1 MSQYFASAFR
11 RRPNEG
17 WFRAGNFSVTTV
29 DLICAAAVVT
39 MFVYGILGRAQWG
52 RLVFYPW
59 AVREDFEFWRI
70 VTWSP
75 ATRPDFWPLLG
86 IVFFWMIGQDV
97 EAMLGR
103 TRFLSWFL
111 TVTIAPAV
119 IMTFL
124 GALNTTL
131 DITTQAY
138 GLQPMFVAA
147 IWVYAATY
155 PRVRWFDVIPL
166 WAVAAVFTGLNLLQY
181 NGDGLRGMV
190 VFTVLVVLVSLTA
203 ARSLGAATGWEIPHI
218 PLPTTGKR
226 RPSGPVRSSKG
237 KVRGKGK
244 RRGAPVVE
252 GPWAAPPP
260 PSSSSSRE
268 IAEAQAELDALLD
281 KISASGL
288 DSLTADEKRRL
299 NELSKRLR

>member
-17 WFRAGNFSVTTV
+17 WFRAGNFAVTTV
-29 DLICAAAVVT
+29 DLICGLAVFT
-39 MFVYGILGRAQWG
+39 MFVYGILGRSTWNH
-52 RLVFYPW
+52 LVFTPW
-59 AVREDFEFWRI
+59 LVRDLEVWRLA
-70 VTWSP
+70 TWTT
-75 ATRPDFWPLLG
+75 ATQPDFWPLLG
-86 IVFFWMIGQDV
+86 VVFFWMLGQDV

-103 TRFLSWFL
+103 TRFLGWFASV
-111 TVTIAPAV
+111 TVVPAL

-124 GALNTTL
+124 GALNDTL
-131 DITTQAY
+131 DRTTVAS
-138 GLQPMFVAA
+138 GLQPVFLAA

-155 PRVRWFDVIPL
+155 PKVKWFDVVPL
-166 WAVAAVFTGLNLLQY
+166 WAVAAVFTLLNVLRY

-190 VFTVLVVLVSLTA
+190 VLTALVILVSLTT

-218 PLPTTGKR
+218 PLPSGGGGKR

-237 KVRGKGK
+237 KVRGKG
-244 RRGAPVVE
+244 RSGHPVVE
-252 GPWAAPPP
+252 GPWTAPTPTPVANTKETAA
-260 PSSSSSRE
+260 
-268 IAEAQAELDALLD
+268 AQAELDDLLD